1 MKIDYEI
8 KPSSKVNNMFYKNKK
23 PIIAIALLINCA
35 TIVNLH
41 MCEMNV
47 RIIFCSS
54 RLKKSKIGISKSLK

>member
-47 RIIFCSS
+47 RITF
-54 RLKKSKIGISKSLK
+54 L